1 MSRRRILMGG
11 GYYPP
16 IPVDISNASYT
27 VPYGYTRCNYTLY
40 AVARDMGGTA
50 EPRSVSIYKN
60 SNFIDSHT
68 DSAAGSFAYG
78 SIDVAGGDVISSS
91 IDEIGYG
98 SVTIVLVR
106 E

>member
-1 MSRRRILMGG
+1 MSRRRMLMA

-16 IPVDISNASYT
+16 IPVDISNTSYT

-40 AVARDMGGTA
+40 AIARDMGGTA

-60 SNFIDSHT
+60 SIIIDSHT
-68 DSAAGSFAYG
+68 DSAAGSFADG
-78 SIDVAGGDVISSS
+78 SFGVVGDDVVSSS
-91 IDEIGYG
+91 IEEIGYG
-98 SVTIVLVR
+98 SASIVLVR